1 MTQERNISQDGFKA
15 TGPAQARQ
23 ELEREISRLPVDMLD
38 PRRRLEKMVRA
49 DIEGKPFSELT
60 KVTYDHDGAQLCGH
74 VMLDNLE
81 EKGFVI
87 GDFTAVGALTT
98 AAIPLVCAIMHA
110 AASRGEDLDGFL
122 MDFVYPSIKGPS
134 IKGKKVILVDA
145 WLSEKSFVQTSSLVT
160 LRHGNELNLDFSILQ
175 NEGAELL
182 AITSLIGSLG
192 KGLAAGGST
201 DTATDVGSG
210 TDMGLDLNIDEGQD
224 QEMTITLVNPLSQ
237 EKQDLPFLPL
247 FRG

>member
-1 MTQERNISQDGFKA
+1 M
-15 TGPAQARQ
+15 
-23 ELEREISRLPVDMLD
+23 
-38 PRRRLEKMVRA
+38 
-49 DIEGKPFSELT
+49 
-60 KVTYDHDGAQLCGH
+60 
-74 VMLDNLE
+74 
-81 EKGFVI
+81 
-87 GDFTAVGALTT
+87 
-98 AAIPLVCAIMHA
+98 
-110 AASRGEDLDGFL
+110 
-122 MDFVYPSIKGPS
+122 
-134 IKGKKVILVDA
+134 DA

-182 AITSLIGSLG
+182 AITSLVGSLG

>member
-87 GDFTAVGALTT
+87 GDFTAVGALTA

-145 WLSEKSFVQTSSLVT
+145 WLSE
-160 LRHGNELNLDFSILQ
+160 
-175 NEGAELL
+175 L
-182 AITSLIGSLG
+182 AITSLVGSLG
-192 KGLAAGGST
+192 KGLAAGVST